1 MSLHQQVTIHIGN
14 RTILLF
20 LLGALFSGVAL
31 PLTGVVPPMPL
42 FLKHQTPQFEVV
54 SQLDRELDELI
65 LQKQQIGLT
74 LEKLAELERKIEQAN
89 ARLAAAILPPN
100 KAPERRAAP
109 PKLPPP
115 PLPKS
120 IDYSLSSSGLT
131 EVPRLFVVRMS
142 DLRPLDTELRKER
155 FKQTILPL
163 ILRANEDITRQR
175 KAVIQGIEAEDN
187 DLLRSF
193 AQRYRMPASLIDKQ
207 GWTDELLRRVAPIPV
222 SIALA
227 QAAIESGWGQSRFA
241 LEGNALFGQWVWND
255 ELGIKAANQ
264 SDPRA
269 SVRRFPDLLSSV
281 RAYMFNLNSHRAYGV
296 FREMRSRHMAAPD
309 QVSVNEVIEGLSN
322 YAQIGDAYVAKIRSI
337 ISQNDMQRFE
347 AAQLVPRFF

>member
-1 MSLHQQVTIHIGN
+1 MVT
-14 RTILLF
+14 
-20 LLGALFSGVAL
+20 GVCL
-31 PLTGVVPPMPL
+31 PLASITAPLPL
-42 FLKHQTPQFEVV
+42 FLKYKILQFDVV
-54 SQLDRELDELI
+54 SQLDRDLDEQKW
-65 LQKQQIGLT
+65 QKQQPGLALEELAQ
-74 LEKLAELERKIEQAN
+74 LEKEVEQSNVQLAT
-89 ARLAAAILPPN
+89 AILPPD
-100 KAPERRAAP
+100 KAPRRRGT
-109 PKLPPP
+109 PPP

-142 DLRPLDTELRKER
+142 DLRPLDIELRKER

-163 ILRANEDITRQR
+163 ILRANEDIARQR

-255 ELGIKAANQ
+255 KLGIKAANQ

-281 RAYMFNLNSHRAYGV
+281 RAYMFNLNSHRAYRA
-296 FREMRSRHMAAPD
+296 FREIRARHMDAPD
-309 QVSVNEVIEGLSN
+309 QVSINEVIVGLSN
-322 YAQIGDAYVAKIRSI
+322 YAQIGDAYVDKIRRI

>member
-1 MSLHQQVTIHIGN
+1 MSLHQQVTIHISN
-14 RTILLF
+14 RAILLF
-20 LLGALFSGVAL
+20 LLGAIVIGIGL
-31 PLTGVVPPMPL
+31 PLANITAPLPL
-42 FLKHQTPQFEVV
+42 FLKHQILQFDVV
-54 SQLDRELDELI
+54 SQLDRELDDLRW
-65 LQKQQIGLT
+65 QKQQPGLT
-74 LEKLAELERKIEQAN
+74 LENLAQLEKKIEQAN

-100 KAPERRAAP
+100 KAPERRGTP
-109 PKLPPP
+109 PLLPPP
-115 PLPKS
+115 PLPKG
-120 IDYSLSSSGLT
+120 IDYSLSSSDLT

-142 DLRPLDTELRKER
+142 DLRSLDIGLRKER
-155 FKQTILPL
+155 FKQTMLPL
-163 ILRANEDITRQR
+163 ILRANEDIARQR

-193 AQRYRMPASLIDKQ
+193 AQRYRLPASLIGTE
-207 GWTDELLRRVAPIPV
+207 GWTDELLRRVAPVPV

-255 ELGIKAANQ
+255 KLGIKAANQ

-281 RAYMFNLNSHRAYGV
+281 RAYMFNLNSHRAYGS
-296 FREMRSRHMAAPD
+296 FREIRARYMDTPD
-309 QVSVNEVIEGLSN
+309 QVSINEVIVGLSS
-322 YAQIGDAYVAKIRSI
+322 YAQIGDAYVDKIRRI

-347 AAQLVPRFF
+347 VAQLVPRFF

>member
-1 MSLHQQVTIHIGN
+1 
-14 RTILLF
+14 
-20 LLGALFSGVAL
+20 
-31 PLTGVVPPMPL
+31 MPL

-54 SQLDRELDELI
+54 SQLDRKLDELI
-65 LQKQQIGLT
+65 SQKQQPGLT
-74 LEKLAELERKIEQAN
+74 LEKLAELEQKIEQAN

-142 DLRPLDTELRKER
+142 DLRPLDIELRKER

-187 DLLRSF
+187 VLLRSF
-193 AQRYRMPASLIDKQ
+193 AKRYRMPASLIDKE

-255 ELGIKAANQ
+255 KLGIKAANQ

-281 RAYMFNLNSHRAYGV
+281 RAYMFNLNTHRAYGV
-296 FREMRSRHMAAPD
+296 FREIRSRRMAAPE
-309 QVSVNEVIEGLSN
+309 QVSVNEVIKGLSN
-322 YAQIGDAYVAKIRSI
+322 YAQIGDAYVAKIQRI

>member
-1 MSLHQQVTIHIGN
+1 MS
-14 RTILLF
+14 
-20 LLGALFSGVAL
+20 
-31 PLTGVVPPMPL
+31 L

-54 SQLDRELDELI
+54 SHLDRELDELI
-65 LQKQQIGLT
+65 SQKQQLGLT
-74 LEKLAELERKIEQAN
+74 LEKLSELEQKIEHAN

-100 KAPERRAAP
+100 KAPERRGTP

-120 IDYSLSSSGLT
+120 IDYSLSPSSLT

-163 ILRANEDITRQR
+163 ILRANEDIARQR
-175 KAVIQGIEAEDN
+175 KVVIQGIEAEDN
-187 DLLRSF
+187 VLLRSF
-193 AQRYRMPASLIDKQ
+193 AKRYRMPASLIDKQ

-255 ELGIKAANQ
+255 KLGIKAANQ

-281 RAYMFNLNSHRAYGV
+281 QAYMFNLNSHRAYRA
-296 FREMRSRHMAAPD
+296 FREIRSRHMAEPD
-309 QVSVNEVIEGLSN
+309 QVSVNEVIEGLTN
-322 YAQIGDAYVAKIRSI
+322 YAQIGDAYVSKIRRI

>member
-1 MSLHQQVTIHIGN
+1 MLLHQPVRIHISN
-14 RTILLF
+14 KAILLF
-20 LLGALFSGVAL
+20 LLGAMVTGVCL
-31 PLTGVVPPMPL
+31 PLASITAPLPL
-42 FLKHQTPQFEVV
+42 FLKYKILQFDVV
-54 SQLDRELDELI
+54 SQLDRDLDEQKW
-65 LQKQQIGLT
+65 QKQQPGLALEELAQ
-74 LEKLAELERKIEQAN
+74 LEKEVEQSN
-89 ARLAAAILPPN
+89 VQLAAAILPPD
-100 KAPERRAAP
+100 KAPRRRGT
-109 PKLPPP
+109 PPP

-120 IDYSLSSSGLT
+120 IDYSLSSSGLRQ
-131 EVPRLFVVRMS
+131 VPRLFVARMS
-142 DLRPLDTELRKER
+142 DLRPLDIELRKER
-155 FKQTILPL
+155 FKQTMLPL

-187 DLLRSF
+187 DLLQSL
-193 AQRYRMPASLIDKQ
+193 AQRYRLPANLIGTE
-207 GWTDELLRRVAPIPV
+207 GWTDELLRRVAPVPV

-241 LEGNALFGQWVWND
+241 LEGNALYGQWVWND
-255 ELGIKAANQ
+255 KLGIKAANQ

-296 FREMRSRHMAAPD
+296 FREIRARHMDAPD
-309 QVSVNEVIEGLSN
+309 QVSINEVIAGLSN
-322 YAQIGDAYVAKIRSI
+322 YAQIGDAYVEKIQRI

>member
-1 MSLHQQVTIHIGN
+1 
-14 RTILLF
+14 
-20 LLGALFSGVAL
+20 
-31 PLTGVVPPMPL
+31 MPL

-65 LQKQQIGLT
+65 LQKQQLGLT
-74 LEKLAELERKIEQAN
+74 LEKLAELEQKIEQAN

-100 KAPERRAAP
+100 KAPERRGAP

-163 ILRANEDITRQR
+163 ILRANEDIARQR
-175 KAVIQGIEAEDN
+175 KVVIQGIEAEDN

-255 ELGIKAANQ
+255 KLGIKAANQ

-281 RAYMFNLNSHRAYGV
+281 RAYMFNLNSHRAYGA
-296 FREMRSRHMAAPD
+296 FREMRSRRMAAPD
-309 QVSVNEVIEGLSN
+309 QVSVNEIIEGLSN
-322 YAQIGDAYVAKIRSI
+322 YAQIGDAYVAKIRRI